1 MASDVNRG
9 AIVTDAPEISRE
21 ELRGRLRSPSL
32 TIVDVL
38 SAESYA
44 AGHIPGALNLP
55 LEQVASRALEVLPN
69 RSAEIAV
76 CCGNFT

>member
-1 MASDVNRG
+1 VAPEVNTG
-9 AIVTDAPEISRE
+9 TTLTDESEISRE
-21 ELRGRLRSPSL
+21 ELQSRLRSPSL

-38 SAESYA
+38 PAESYA

-76 CCGNFT
+76 YCGNFT